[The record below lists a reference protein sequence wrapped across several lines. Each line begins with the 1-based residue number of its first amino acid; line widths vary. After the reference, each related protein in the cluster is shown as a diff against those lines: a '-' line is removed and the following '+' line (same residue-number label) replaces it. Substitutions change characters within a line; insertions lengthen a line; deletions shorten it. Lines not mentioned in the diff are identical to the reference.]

1 MGRDPI
7 EYTIR
12 ARLKETSD
20 GHFVVSVVAIP
31 TEPAMARA
39 TITETFQANSRKE
52 AVQDARATIRKV
64 TARLEAEGNRVSVV
78 DME

>member
-7 EYTIR
+7 EYAIR

-39 TITETFQANSRKE
+39 TITESFEATSRKE
-52 AVQDARATIRKV
+52 ALEEVRATIRKL
-64 TARLEAEGNRVSVV
+64 TARLKAEGNRVSVV

>member
-20 GHFVVSVVAIP
+20 GHFVVSVVATP
-31 TEPAMARA
+31 TEAAIERA
-39 TITETFQANSRKE
+39 TITETFKATSRRE
-52 AVQDARATIRKV
+52 ALQDARASVRKLS
-64 TARLEAEGNRVSVV
+64 ARLKAEGNRVSVV
-78 DME
+78 DVE